1 MIQMRRFIY
10 LDSDNLN
17 SYLAQIEKGLST
29 NNITEHQK
37 GKSAISKEDESST
50 IIGDIGAKV
59 LGIGANIKSELSDGK
74 TQTEAT
80 DEFIK
85 NIQEKA
91 LHDYSF
97 DKVFDYIKTNNLIK
111 ETNLEIGDFIST
123 SGKIT
128 LLDFDYFTNLFSENG
143 AMKFSYESNR
153 LELNNCIKALPKGQ
167 KSTPEIQKQ
176 LSESEKI
183 IKKSE
188 EDRKTTLRIIEVV
201 KNTLPY
207 KRFIMTENLLVTLDD
222 NYFRDNPNIVAFK
235 YGGNISLFGFVTNIV
250 SRDISDEY
258 DNVFSS
264 MYKTVNSIMLD
275 IFKEKDTIYIV
286 HPIAVFY

>member
-1 MIQMRRFIY
+1 MRRFIY

-29 NNITEHQK
+29 NSITEQHT
-37 GKSAISKEDESST
+37 GKLVISKENEGST

-111 ETNLEIGDFIST
+111 ETNLGIGDFIST

-128 LLDFDYFTNLFSENG
+128 LLDFDYFTKVFSEDG
-143 AMKFSYESNR
+143 AVKFSYESDKE
-153 LELNNCIKALPKGQ
+153 ELTNLKNSFSPGQ
-167 KSTPEIQKQ
+167 KIPADIKMQ
-176 LSESEKI
+176 LRERAES

-188 EDRKTTLRIIEVV
+188 ESRKATLKILEVV
-201 KNTLPY
+201 KNTFPY
-207 KRFIMTENLLVTLDD
+207 KRFLMTENLLVTLDD
-222 NYFRDNPNIVAFK
+222 NYFRDNPDIVAFK
-235 YGGNISLFGFVTNIV
+235 YGGDISLFGFVTNVIK
-250 SRDISDEY
+250 RDDTEEY
-258 DNVFSS
+258 DNDFAP
-264 MYKTVNSIMLD
+264 MYRTVNSMLLFM
-275 IFKEKDTIYIV
+275 FKEKDIIYIV